1 MAAMKRLALLASLIA
16 LSGCVAA
23 SGASNSA
30 LADSEWRMLAIDG
43 DAAANLE
50 QAKLS
55 FTADT
60 LGASVGC
67 NRIGGNYH
75 VNDNR
80 LIAGPL
86 NQTEMF
92 CDGPVG
98 AQEQAL
104 SALLVAAP
112 EIRLAGNRLTLISSG
127 HRAEYGRIAR

>member
-1 MAAMKRLALLASLIA
+1 MKRLAALAMLAA

-30 LADSEWRMLAIDG
+30 LSGSEWRMLAIDG
-43 DAAANLE
+43 DAAANLD

-60 LGASVGC
+60 LGASAGC
-67 NRIGGNYH
+67 NRMGGNYH
-75 VNDNR
+75 VKDDR

-92 CDGPVG
+92 CDGPVWG
-98 AQEQAL
+98 QEQAL

-112 EIRLAGNRLTLISSG
+112 EIRLVGNRLTLISSG
-127 HRAEYGRIAR
+127 HRAEFARIAR

>member
-1 MAAMKRLALLASLIA
+1 MKRLALLASLLA

-30 LADSEWRMLAIDG
+30 LSDSEWQMLAIDG
-43 DAAANLE
+43 ATAANLD

-67 NRIGGNYH
+67 NRMGGNYH
-75 VNDNR
+75 VNGDR

-86 NQTEMF
+86 TQTEMY
-92 CDGPVG
+92 CEGPVG
-98 AQEQAL
+98 SQEQAL

-112 EIRLAGNRLTLISSG
+112 EIRLTENRLALISSG
-127 HRAEYGRIAR
+127 HRAEFARIAG

>member
-1 MAAMKRLALLASLIA
+1 MKRLALLASLIA
-16 LSGCVAA
+16 VSGCVAA
-23 SGASNSA
+23 SGASNST
-30 LADSEWRMLAIDG
+30 LSGSDWQMLAIDG
-43 DAAANLE
+43 DAAANLD
-50 QAKLS
+50 QAELT

-67 NRIGGNYH
+67 NQIGGNYH

-86 NQTEMF
+86 NQTEMY
-92 CDGPVG
+92 CEGPVG
-98 AQEQAL
+98 GQEQAL

-127 HRAEYGRIAR
+127 HRAEFARIAR

>member
-1 MAAMKRLALLASLIA
+1 MKRLAILASLAA

-30 LADSEWRMLAIDG
+30 LAGSEWQMLAIDG
-43 DAAANLE
+43 DAAANLD

-60 LGASVGC
+60 LGASAGC
-67 NRIGGNYH
+67 NRMGGNYH
-75 VNDNR
+75 VKDDR

-92 CDGPVG
+92 CDGPVWG
-98 AQEQAL
+98 QEQAL

-127 HRAEYGRIAR
+127 HRAEFARIAR

>member
-1 MAAMKRLALLASLIA
+1 MKRLAILASLAA

-30 LADSEWRMLAIDG
+30 LAGSEWQMLAIDG
-43 DAAANLE
+43 DAAANLD

-60 LGASVGC
+60 LGASAGC
-67 NRIGGNYH
+67 NRMGGNYH
-75 VNDNR
+75 VKDDR

-92 CDGPVG
+92 CDGPVWG
-98 AQEQAL
+98 QEQAL

-112 EIRLAGNRLTLISSG
+112 EIRLAGSRLTLISSG
-127 HRAEYGRIAR
+127 HRAEFARIAR

>member
-1 MAAMKRLALLASLIA
+1 MKRLALLASLLA

-23 SGASNSA
+23 SGASQSA
-30 LADSEWRMLAIDG
+30 LSDSEWQMLAIDG
-43 DAAANLE
+43 DAAANLD

-67 NRIGGNYH
+67 NRMGGNYH
-75 VNDNR
+75 VNGGR

-86 NQTEMF
+86 TQTEMY
-92 CDGPVG
+92 CEGLVG
-98 AQEQAL
+98 SQEQAL

-112 EIRLAGNRLTLISSG
+112 EIRLTENRLALISSG
-127 HRAEYGRIAR
+127 HRAEFARIAG

>member
-1 MAAMKRLALLASLIA
+1 MKRLAILASLAA

-30 LADSEWRMLAIDG
+30 LAGSEWQMLAIDG
-43 DAAANLE
+43 DAAANLD

-60 LGASVGC
+60 LGASAGC
-67 NRIGGNYH
+67 NRMGGNYH
-75 VNDNR
+75 VKDDR

-92 CDGPVG
+92 CDGPVWG
-98 AQEQAL
+98 QEQAL

-112 EIRLAGNRLTLISSG
+112 EIRQAGNRLTLISSG
-127 HRAEYGRIAR
+127 HRAEFARIAR

>member
-1 MAAMKRLALLASLIA
+1 MKRLALVASLLA

-23 SGASNSA
+23 SGASQSA
-30 LADSEWRMLAIDG
+30 LSDSEWQMLAIDG
-43 DAAANLE
+43 ATAANLD

-67 NRIGGNYH
+67 NRMGGNYH
-75 VNDNR
+75 VNGDR

-86 NQTEMF
+86 TQTEMY
-92 CDGPVG
+92 CEGPVG
-98 AQEQAL
+98 SQEQAL

-112 EIRLAGNRLTLISSG
+112 EIRLTENRLALISSG
-127 HRAEYGRIAR
+127 HRAEFARIAG